1 MNTLDEKRDLWDTLV
16 EQKIFKE
23 EVSIEVAQQMFESL
37 VIDIDKRRLTLEE
50 KKQAFLQEYEQCMN
64 KEAQKKREEWF
75 ESRLNKKVLKPPPS
89 MAELNEIKQLLY
101 KILEKVESL

>member
-16 EQKIFKE
+16 DKKIFKQ
-23 EVSIEVAQQMFESL
+23 EVNIEVAQQMFETL
-37 VIDIDKRRLTLEE
+37 VVDIDKRSLTLEE
-50 KKQAFLQEYEQCMN
+50 KKQVFLQEYEQLMN

-89 MAELNEIKQLLY
+89 MKELNEIKQLLY
-101 KILEKVESL
+101 KILHKVESL